1 MSFTAEDVK
10 RLREKTGCGMM
21 DCKKALTHSNGD
33 EQGAIDFL
41 REKGLA
47 AATKKATRI
56 ATEGSAYSISTR
68 SGGAVIEVNSET
80 DFVAKN
86 QEFKDFV
93 KQCAE
98 IIIDRKPADLGSLLA
113 CKLDS
118 NSDKTLKD
126 LVTEKILK
134 IGENIK
140 IRRFEYIDGL
150 TSAYVHADGKIAVL
164 VGFKCDSDI
173 FGNDTF
179 KMMSR
184 DIAMQ
189 IAAINPL
196 YIKKEDV
203 PASVIEHE
211 KQILTEQ
218 AISQGKPKEIAAR
231 MVEGRIGKYYKE
243 NCLLEQEFVKDSSM
257 NVSQYIEK
265 MTHSIGCNLSLTK
278 FIRFERGEG
287 LEKKTENFADEV
299 SKILK

>member
-10 RLREKTGCGMM
+10 KLREKTGCGMM

-47 AATKKATRI
+47 AATKKSSRI
-56 ATEGSAYSISTR
+56 ASEGIAYSMSTR
-68 SGGAVIEVNSET
+68 SGGAIIEVNSET

-86 QEFKDFV
+86 EEFKNFV
-93 KQCAE
+93 KLCAE
-98 IIIDRKPADLGSLLA
+98 TVIDNKPKDLDSLLA
-113 CKLDS
+113 LVPDGENKS
-118 NSDKTLKD
+118 LKE
-126 LVTEKILK
+126 LVTEKVLK

-140 IRRFEYIDGL
+140 IRRFEYVDGL
-150 TSAYVHADGKIAVL
+150 SASYVHADGKIAVL
-164 VGFKCDSDI
+164 VCFDCDSDI

-179 KMMSR
+179 KMMAR

-189 IAAINPL
+189 VAAINPL
-196 YIKKEDV
+196 YLSKDDV
-203 PASVIEHE
+203 PSDVLEHE

-218 AISQGKPKEIAAR
+218 AISQGKPKAIAER
-231 MVEGRIGKYYKE
+231 MVAGRIVKYYKE

-257 NVSQYIEK
+257 TVSQYIDK
-265 MTHSIGCNLSLTK
+265 MTHSIGCSVSMTR

-287 LEKKTENFADEV
+287 LEKKSENFAEEV

>member
-10 RLREKTGCGMM
+10 KLREKTGCGMM

-56 ATEGSAYSISTR
+56 ATEGIAYSMSTR
-68 SGGAVIEVNSET
+68 SGGAIIEINSET

-98 IIIDRKPADLGSLLA
+98 TVIEQKPKDLDSLLA
-113 CKLDS
+113 CKLDDS
-118 NSDKTLKD
+118 NKTLSD

-140 IRRFEYIDGL
+140 IRRFEYVEGL
-150 TSAYVHADGKIAVL
+150 SSSYVHADGKIAVL
-164 VGFKCDSDI
+164 VSFKCDSDI
-173 FGNDTF
+173 FANDTF
-179 KMMSR
+179 KMMSH

-189 IAAINPL
+189 VAAINPL
-196 YIKKEDV
+196 YLKKEDV
-203 PASVIEHE
+203 PADVLEHE

-257 NVSQYIEK
+257 TVSQYIEK
-265 MTHSIGCNLSLTK
+265 MMHSIGCDLSLTR

-287 LEKKTENFADEV
+287 LEKKSENFADEV